1 MIRSNGEGIYTAK
14 ININESEMDQS
25 NLLKKWEDLII
36 NLDQEHWKVKIKTR
50 NTCERAYEN

>member
-1 MIRSNGEGIYTAK
+1 MIRSNGEGIYIAK
-14 ININESEMDQS
+14 IIINESEMDQS

-50 NTCERAYEN
+50 NTCERA